1 MMGEGASVAAID
13 PSYSAT
19 EMLSVV
25 GRDIVKYATWSG
37 IPGVLTALFARA
49 IERVLFIACVD
60 SFRFVKRA
68 A

>member
-37 IPGVLTALFARA
+37 ISGVLTALFACA

>member
-25 GRDIVKYATWSG
+25 GRDIAKYATWSG
-37 IPGVLTALFARA
+37 ISGVLTALFACA